1 MNEKMI
7 DKLGELLQ
15 NETIVASIKGSD
27 VENALKV
34 LKDNGLVITKDELK
48 EALDYMVS
56 ETEDKELT
64 LEEAEAV
71 AGGRLTLKEWWRGV
85 KQIVKGMRDELFGW

>member
-1 MNEKMI
+1 MNEKII

-15 NETIVASIKGSD
+15 NETIVAAIKGSD
-27 VENALKV
+27 ADNAVKV
-34 LKDNGLVITKDELK
+34 LRDNGLEITKEELK

-56 ETEDKELT
+56 ATEDKELT

-85 KQIVKGMRDELFGW
+85 KQVVKGIRDELFDW